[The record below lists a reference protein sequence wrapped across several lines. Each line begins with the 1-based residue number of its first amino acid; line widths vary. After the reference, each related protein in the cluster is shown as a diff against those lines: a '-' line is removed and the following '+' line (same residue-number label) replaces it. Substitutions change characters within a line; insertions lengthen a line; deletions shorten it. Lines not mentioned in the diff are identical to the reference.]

1 MIAPHEPAAA
11 SPVRAYST
19 AVRCALR
26 TALCAGILPCLIQCA
41 GKGYKAANYSDAKLA
56 TPAHNMSQRDYPFDA
71 SGNYRKDWVKNGS
84 RTASGNNVNRPKTT
98 KSSSSSSSRVASTPP
113 APTRPTTAPT
123 RSSSSTPPA
132 RIATNTVRTTPPAAP
147 TRTYTP
153 PPAPKPKPKP
163 APKPATRYHTVQPK
177 QTLWA
182 ISQKY
187 GTTVA
192 ALKKANGLSSDNIR
206 IGQSLRLP

>member
-1 MIAPHEPAAA
+1 MTA
-11 SPVRAYST
+11 STELATASSVRSCPV
-19 AVRCALR
+19 AVRCVLR
-26 TALCAGILPCLIQCA
+26 IVLCAGILPCLSQCA
-41 GKGYKAANYSDAKLA
+41 SKGYKAANYSDAKLA
-56 TPAHNMSQRDYPFDA
+56 TPPHNLSQRDYPFDA

-98 KSSSSSSSRVASTPP
+98 TSNSSSSARVASTPP
-113 APTRPTTAPT
+113 APARTTVPT
-123 RSSSSTPPA
+123 RSSSGSSSPPQ

-153 PPAPKPKPKP
+153 PPAPKPKP
-163 APKPATRYHTVQPK
+163 APKPAARYHTVQPK

-192 ALKKANGLSSDNIR
+192 ALKKTNGLRSDTIR
-206 IGQSLRLP
+206 IGQSLRIP

>member
-1 MIAPHEPAAA
+1 MIAPTELATA
-11 SPVRAYST
+11 SPVRSYSI
-19 AVRCALR
+19 AVRCTLR
-26 TALCAGILPCLIQCA
+26 IAFCVGILPCLSQCA
-41 GKGYKAANYSDAKLA
+41 GKGYKAANYSDSKLA
-56 TPAHNMSQRDYPFDA
+56 TPAHNLSQRDYPFDA

-84 RTASGNNVNRPKTT
+84 RTASGNNVNRPKTST
-98 KSSSSSSSRVASTPP
+98 ASTSASERAASTPP
-113 APTRPTTAPT
+113 TPTRTAAPT
-123 RSSSSTPPA
+123 RSSSTAPP

-163 APKPATRYHTVQPK
+163 APKPAARYHTVQPK

-192 ALKKANGLSSDNIR
+192 SLKKANGLTSDNIR
-206 IGQSLRLP
+206 IGQSLRIP